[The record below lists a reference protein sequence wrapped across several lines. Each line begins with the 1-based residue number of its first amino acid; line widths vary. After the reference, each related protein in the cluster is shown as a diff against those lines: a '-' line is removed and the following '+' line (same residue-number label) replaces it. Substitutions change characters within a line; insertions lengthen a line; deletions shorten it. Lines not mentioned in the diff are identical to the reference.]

1 MRWLPSLSLLWL
13 ALLTALAGAQEL
25 PNLTVQA
32 LAFSDHPEKVHQAGQ
47 LYSGGLS
54 PLKPLRFQY
63 YHLSQMQGSARLSLR
78 IYNPGPGKASLAV
91 IAGAGGPSDDYF
103 LAGHRNNVRFLTN
116 LVAGYGRPHQIEPGT
131 WLELADHPF
140 PYDGV
145 VSGTAQ
151 MLQLDG
157 PPLSFGLFAL
167 AQPGDPV
174 GLTLQSEATD
184 VHARGIYPVADQRI
198 ERGYRVGDPAL
209 NLAFGAVRQT
219 NLWEKTE
226 LRGDY
231 GVLYRIRLH
240 LTNPASQPARLRIQ
254 VNPRGGEATA
264 TFHDGLRLLEVPNTL
279 AHQLALLGEW
289 LVPPG
294 ESTLEL
300 LTLPEGASS
309 YPVRLVVTT
318 VSEAATQH
326 FSLGYATRKGSA
338 DEPGNSTREPDLRS
352 VTW

>member
-1 MRWLPSLSLLWL
+1 MRWLLSLSLLWL
-13 ALLTALAGAQEL
+13 VALATMVEAQEL
-25 PNLTVQA
+25 PRLPVQA
-32 LAFSDHPEKVHQAGQ
+32 LAFSDHPETVHQAGQ
-47 LYSGGLS
+47 LYSGGLV

-63 YHLSQMQGSARLSLR
+63 YHLSKMPEPARLSLR
-78 IYNPGPGKASLAV
+78 VYNPGPGQASLSLV
-91 IAGAGGPSDDYF
+91 SGSGGPSEDYF

-116 LVAGYGRPHQIEPGT
+116 LATGYLEPRQIEPGS

-140 PYDGV
+140 PSEKV

-151 MLQLDG
+151 LLQLDG
-157 PPLSFGLFAL
+157 PPLIFGLFAL
-167 AQPGDPV
+167 SHPGEQV
-174 GLTLQSEATD
+174 GMSLQSDPKD

-198 ERGYRVGDPAL
+198 ERGYRLGDPAL
-209 NLAFGAVRQT
+209 NIAFGAVRQA
-219 NLWEKTE
+219 NLWETTE

-240 LTNPASQPARLRIQ
+240 LQNDTSRPARLRIE

-264 TFHDGLRLLEVPNTL
+264 TFWDGTRLLEVANTL
-279 AHQLALLGEW
+279 AHKLALLGEW
-289 LVPPG
+289 IVPPG

-318 VSEAATQH
+318 SAEGVTQH
-326 FSLGYATRKGSA
+326 FSSGNATRKGSA
-338 DEPGNSTREPDLRS
+338 SELGNSIREPDIRS